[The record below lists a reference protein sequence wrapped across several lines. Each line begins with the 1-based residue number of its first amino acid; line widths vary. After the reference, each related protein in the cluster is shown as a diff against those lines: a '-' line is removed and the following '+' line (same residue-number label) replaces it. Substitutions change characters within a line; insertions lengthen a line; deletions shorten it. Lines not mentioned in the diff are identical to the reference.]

1 MDRFDYSYLRPK
13 KGEQLRARHA
23 AAPIRDDL
31 QVLSVEN
38 GIVVPCGLLAPNYG
52 DYGTCYVLDAN
63 GSMVEESLLIDPR
76 SERLEA
82 ADPSFKDLR
91 VVWLGPFIPQ
101 WGHFLLDC
109 TARMWYLL
117 EDDPDV
123 DAWVFAGTRGCENR
137 LDENYLEFLELCGIA
152 DKVMIVDEPV
162 RFREVVIPEA
172 SSRRKADGF
181 KYYSLATRRL
191 FEHVCH
197 AAHEAAPA
205 EPESLPNRVLLSRAH
220 FSGSRNTELG
230 GEIVE
235 DFFARNG
242 YSVVYPEELPLSA
255 LIRMLAAAETV
266 ASVSGSIAHNAILAP
281 GGAEQV
287 IVERLPWNNPAQLV
301 CDLTRTSRTVFI
313 DGNYSFLPV
322 HIGAGPFLFAW
333 NDRFRSFACDR
344 GYAGPDPELVSEARL
359 RKLVWRYL
367 MVRRRMYAPQWADE
381 FTDPELYEEVR
392 TEMHANLGDWLGRAS
407 ALSATLWMPVSLLH
421 FAKRAARRLMGRC

>member
-23 AAPIRDDL
+23 AVPIRDEL

-38 GIVVPCGLLAPNYG
+38 GVVVPCGLLAPNYG

-63 GSMVEESLLIDPR
+63 GSMVEESLLIDPI
-76 SERLEA
+76 SERLEVDEA
-82 ADPSFKDLR
+82 PFKDMR
-91 VVWLGPFIPQ
+91 AVWLGPFIPM

-109 TARMWYLL
+109 TVRMWHFL
-117 EDDPDV
+117 ENDPDV
-123 DAWVFAGTRGCENR
+123 DVWVFAGTQGLENKIGG
-137 LDENYLEFLELCGIA
+137 NYLEFLELCGIA
-152 DKVMIVDEPV
+152 DKVMVVNEPV
-162 RFREVVIPEA
+162 RFREIVIPEA
-172 SSRRKADGF
+172 ASRRKIDGLRYF
-181 KYYSLATRRL
+181 SPATRRL

-197 AAHEAAPA
+197 AAQEAAPA
-205 EPESLPNRVLLSRAH
+205 EPETLPKRIFLSRGH
-220 FSGSRNTELG
+220 FSNPGMTELG
-230 GEIVE
+230 AESIE
-235 DFFARNG
+235 DFFARND
-242 YSVVYPEELPLSA
+242 YSIVYPEELSLSR

-281 GGAEQV
+281 DGAEQV
-287 IVERLPWNNPAQLV
+287 IVDRLPWNNPAQLV

-322 HIGAGPFLFAW
+322 HIGAGPVLYAW
-333 NDRFRSFACDR
+333 NDRLRSFAQDR
-344 GYAGPDPELVSEARL
+344 GYAEPNPELISDARL

-407 ALSATLWMPVSLLH
+407 ALSATLWMPVSLLR